1 MLSFDDIFSCLT
13 CRIGSGKQVAS
24 VIVDDGKDQD
34 DEDDTF
40 VVEDA
45 HAIQNDLDVVS
56 SNAKEKNLPISP
68 PQKDCSHLLVVL
80 TPWILDMQL
89 CTFLLNFAWL
99 EAILKIKK
107 QWIAS
112 KLTENVCTQK
122 RGARFSAPAQSQHH
136 A

>member
-45 HAIQNDLDVVS
+45 HAIQNDLDMVS
-56 SNAKEKNLPISP
+56 SNAMKKNLTLSP
-68 PQKDCSHLLVVL
+68 PPRGLFTLTFPEHWNKMVSVVL
-80 TPWILDMQL
+80 TLWVLDMQL
-89 CTFLLNFAWL
+89 CTFLHNFAWL
-99 EAILKIKK
+99 EAILKKK
-107 QWIAS
+107 HGE
-112 KLTENVCTQK
+112 K
-122 RGARFSAPAQSQHH
+122 QSSGLPPN
-136 A
+136 

>member
-45 HAIQNDLDVVS
+45 HAIQNDLDMVS
-56 SNAKEKNLPISP
+56 SNAMKKKITYKPTP
-68 PQKDCSHLLVVL
+68 KVL
-80 TPWILDMQL
+80 FTL
-89 CTFLLNFAWL
+89 TF
-99 EAILKIKK
+99 
-107 QWIAS
+107 
-112 KLTENVCTQK
+112 
-122 RGARFSAPAQSQHH
+122 P
-136 A
+136 

>member
-13 CRIGSGKQVAS
+13 GRIGSGKQVAS

-99 EAILKIKK
+99 EAILKK
-107 QWIAS
+107 
-112 KLTENVCTQK
+112 
-122 RGARFSAPAQSQHH
+122 
-136 A
+136 

>member
-56 SNAKEKNLPISP
+56 SNAMRKNWPLSP
-68 PQKDCSHLLVVL
+68 PLRGCSHLHFLS
-80 TPWILDMQL
+80 TGTKWCQL
-89 CTFLLNFAWL
+89 CSHLGCEHNFAWL
-99 EAILKIKK
+99 EAILKKRHGEK
-107 QWIAS
+107 QS
-112 KLTENVCTQK
+112 SGLPPN
-122 RGARFSAPAQSQHH
+122 
-136 A
+136 